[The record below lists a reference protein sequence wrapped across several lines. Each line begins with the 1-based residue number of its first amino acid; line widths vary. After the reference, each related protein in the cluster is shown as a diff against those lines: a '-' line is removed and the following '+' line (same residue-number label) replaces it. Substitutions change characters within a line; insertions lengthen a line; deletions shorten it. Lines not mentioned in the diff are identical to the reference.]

1 VPSPTLA
8 APVLLAAV
16 LVLSGVAKLRE
27 PRATE
32 DAFLSLRLPPVLARA
47 GAPRA
52 LPWGELVLAAL
63 LLVAPGWSYAV
74 VTVLAAL
81 LFVVYLVVVVRALGF
96 DEPVTCGCFGKI
108 GMGTISVLTAARNGL
123 LVGIA
128 AVAVADA
135 VVGGTG
141 PVWRLAE
148 DGGAALGWLLAVLV
162 AGALGVLVAYRP
174 EDDAPGAVPSGVAR
188 VEGLEG
194 EDPGE
199 YERSPIPY
207 ATLRYDDGTE
217 TSLHALVQ
225 RRPALLVLLN
235 LTCGGCLRVLERLPA
250 FVEANPELD
259 VHVVLGVGSDD
270 RRSVLP
276 DGLSVLVD
284 PRWSLMQTFGV
295 GPPAAVLLG
304 ADQLVAGGPSRGEA
318 DVVELLTQIEEE
330 LADVR
335 AARP

>member
-1 VPSPTLA
+1 VPPPTLA

-27 PRATE
+27 PQATE

-81 LFVVYLVVVVRALGF
+81 LFVAYLAVVLRALGF

-108 GMGTISVLTAARNGL
+108 GLGTVTVLTAARNGL

-141 PVWRLAE
+141 PAWRVGE

-162 AGALGVLVAYRP
+162 AGVLGVLVAYRP
-174 EDDAPGAVPSGVAR
+174 EDGAPVAVPPD
-188 VEGLEG
+188 VEGVEG
-194 EDPGE
+194 EEPGE
-199 YERSPIPY
+199 YERTPIPY

-225 RRPALLVLLN
+225 HRPALLVLLN

-250 FVEANPELD
+250 FVGANPELD

-284 PRWSLMQTFGV
+284 PRWSLMQKFGV

-304 ADQLVAGGPSRGEA
+304 ADQLVAGGPSRGED